1 MNKMTKYILITGASS
16 DIGKEIAIT
25 LAKEGYYLYLHYYTN
40 SEAIEGLMETLNEYG
55 GEYIPIHADFS
66 KKEEIENLAAQT
78 FSLAGIV
85 HCMGMTKY
93 DLLMDQTYE
102 DITQQLV
109 INLQSPI
116 YLTKLLLPKLLRQEF
131 GRIIFISSIWGQTGA
146 SCESVYSAAKGGQI
160 AFVKAL
166 SKEVAFNH
174 ITVNAIS
181 PGAVDT
187 KMIHHLTEEE
197 RMDLISEIP
206 MNRLAKPIDIAHST
220 KFLLSEESSYITGQ
234 VLSVNGGWY
243 C

>member
-1 MNKMTKYILITGASS
+1 MTKYILITGASS

-40 SEAIEGLMETLNEYG
+40 REVIDELMGILNEYG
-55 GEYIPIHADFS
+55 GEYIPIRADFS
-66 KKEEIENLAAQT
+66 KKEEVEHLASQT

-93 DLLMDQTYE
+93 NLLMDQSYE
-102 DITQQLV
+102 ELTQQLL

-116 YLTKLLLPKLLRQEF
+116 YLTKLLLPKLIRQSF

-146 SCESVYSAAKGGQI
+146 SCETIYSATKGGQI

-166 SKEVAFNH
+166 SKEVAFNR

-187 KMIHHLTEEE
+187 KMINHLTEEE
-197 RMDLISEIP
+197 RMDLIGEIP
-206 MNRLAKPIDIAHST
+206 MNRLATPTDIAHST
-220 KFLLSEESSYITGQ
+220 KFLLSKESSYITGQ
-234 VLSVNGGWY
+234 VLAVNGGWY

>member
-1 MNKMTKYILITGASS
+1 MSKYILITGASS

-40 SEAIEGLMETLNEYG
+40 SEVIEELMDTLNEYG
-55 GEYIPIHADFS
+55 GEYIPVRADFS
-66 KKEEIENLAAQT
+66 KKEEVEYLASQT

-93 DLLMDQTYE
+93 NLLMDQSYE
-102 DITQQLV
+102 DLTKQLM

-116 YLTKLLLPKLLRQEF
+116 YLTKLLLPKLIRQSF

-146 SCESVYSAAKGGQI
+146 SCETIYSATKGGQI

-166 SKEVAFNH
+166 SKEVAFNG
-174 ITVNAIS
+174 ITVNAIA

-187 KMIHHLTEEE
+187 KMINHLTDEEK
-197 RMDLISEIP
+197 MDLISEIP
-206 MNRLAKPIDIAHST
+206 MNRLAKPSDIAHT
-220 KFLLSEESSYITGQ
+220 TQFLLSEQSSYITGQ
-234 VLSVNGGWY
+234 VLAVNGGWY